1 MEFIP
6 SSKPSPPKAETKLS
20 EKASPVKTSP
30 AKVSPG
36 KVSPAK
42 VSPKKTE
49 TPQTKKTSP
58 VKQDSEVRDLGR
70 VERKPVLGF
79 PTRSYTNRAVQPQ
92 KMVNGMKFLI

>member
-6 SSKPSPPKAETKLS
+6 SSKLSPPKAETKLS
-20 EKASPVKTSP
+20 EKASLVKTSP
-30 AKVSPG
+30 AKVSPGKVSPG

-70 VERKPVLGF
+70 VGRKPVLGF
-79 PTRSYTNRAVQPQ
+79 RPGPTQTELYSHRRWL
-92 KMVNGMKFLI
+92 MI